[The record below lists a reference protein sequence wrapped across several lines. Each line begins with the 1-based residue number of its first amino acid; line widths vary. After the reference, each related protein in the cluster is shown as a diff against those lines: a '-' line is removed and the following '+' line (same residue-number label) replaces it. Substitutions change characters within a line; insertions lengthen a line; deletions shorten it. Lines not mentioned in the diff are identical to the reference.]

1 MILVNFFSS
10 LLLFFGFYFIGNNLL
25 ISLKLKNFFD
35 KIIDT
40 SLLSIVLSLSVFLL
54 IIYPLLL
61 YQIITIYFLKIILC
75 VIVLLGI
82 YCFTK
87 VISNLK
93 NFLNLY
99 LEGKNLN
106 FLIFIAILSSFFYF
120 HWRQLQ
126 MLIQLPIICL
136 FQNII

>member
-1 MILVNFFSS
+1 MILLNFFLS
-10 LLLFFGFYFIGNNLL
+10 LLLFIGFYFIGNNLL

-40 SLLSIVLSLSVFLL
+40 SLLSIALSLSVFLL

-61 YQIITIYFLKIILC
+61 YQIITIYFLKIILFI
-75 VIVLLGI
+75 IVLLGI

-87 VISNLK
+87 VIVIK

-99 LEGKNLN
+99 LEGK
-106 FLIFIAILSSFFYF
+106 I
-120 HWRQLQ
+120 
-126 MLIQLPIICL
+126 
-136 FQNII
+136 

>member
-10 LLLFFGFYFIGNNLL
+10 LLLFIGFYFIGNNLL

-61 YQIITIYFLKIILC
+61 YEIITIYFLKITLC

-82 YCFTK
+82 YCSTK

-93 NFLNLY
+93 
-99 LEGKNLN
+99 
-106 FLIFIAILSSFFYF
+106 IFF
-120 HWRQLQ
+120 
-126 MLIQLPIICL
+126 
-136 FQNII
+136 